1 MQIRIDS
8 LTPTPAEE
16 GWRETAE
23 RRVRFVLRR
32 LRSKVQQVHVRLR
45 DLNGSRGGPD
55 QVCQVSIVTDGQGTL
70 VASAVGAHP
79 RQALDAALQGVA
91 NALTRSA
98 KRRLQSGRPGAP
110 ALRALPVV

>member
-8 LTPTPAEE
+8 LTPTTPAE

-32 LRSKVQQVHVRLR
+32 LRGKVQQVHVRLR
-45 DLNGSRGGPD
+45 DLNGARGGPD

-70 VASAVGAHP
+70 VASAVAAHP
-79 RQALDAALQGVA
+79 RQALDAALQGVTA
-91 NALTRSA
+91 TLVSRF
-98 KRRLQSGRPGAP
+98 KRRRQATRPAP
-110 ALRALPVV
+110 RAWRAAATA

>member
-8 LTPTPAEE
+8 LTPTSPAE

-45 DLNGSRGGPD
+45 DLNGTRGGPD
-55 QVCQVSIVTDGQGTL
+55 QLCQVSIVTDGQGTL

-79 RQALDAALQGVA
+79 KQALDAALQGVA
-91 NALTRSA
+91 TALVRSF
-98 KRRLQSGRPGAP
+98 KRRQHTARPGSRAW
-110 ALRALPVV
+110 RALPAV